1 MPSGMYPRALLF
13 AGHSGRE
20 KENSGQLSYV
30 DLRHVLKKL
39 KFNNHILS
47 RRFPTSACRSRRDT
61 RTGPIPLS
69 RVTYSTCVPQRV
81 RTVAG
86 KERPLVRIQCPR
98 FGVAQVVQKSVNPCP
113 INISAGSI
121 PAPGICKSEVFAY
134 GVSLVFQNTVKSLWV
149 NVLRG
154 STPRINMERM

>member
-1 MPSGMYPRALLF
+1 MFEGEVGGPNSIPAVFSALRRLSF
-13 AGHSGRE
+13 P
-20 KENSGQLSYV
+20 ENEEW
-30 DLRHVLKKL
+30 
-39 KFNNHILS
+39 
-47 RRFPTSACRSRRDT
+47 RRKQFHT
-61 RTGPIPLS
+61 PLEI
-69 RVTYSTCVPQRV
+69 TYSTCVPQRV